1 MPVRAFLRKMR
12 GNVAPRLAL
21 TQPLIRRI
29 PDRAGRFGFGFV
41 PGQANIAQ
49 CGVIQR
55 GKALA
60 LLPSGIDLN
69 KARQGRTPG
78 PVGRLNK
85 AGSVRNL
92 RHHITCGFVMDR
104 PDPIWMLDICRRV
117 GHNENECLTD
127 QVSRIVICAEIWT

>member
-1 MPVRAFLRKMR
+1 MPVRAFLIKMR
-12 GNVAPRLAL
+12 GNVASRLAL

-49 CGVIQR
+49 CDVIQR

-60 LLPSGIDLN
+60 LLPACIDLN
-69 KARQGRTPG
+69 KVLQGRTPG

-127 QVSRIVICAEIWT
+127 